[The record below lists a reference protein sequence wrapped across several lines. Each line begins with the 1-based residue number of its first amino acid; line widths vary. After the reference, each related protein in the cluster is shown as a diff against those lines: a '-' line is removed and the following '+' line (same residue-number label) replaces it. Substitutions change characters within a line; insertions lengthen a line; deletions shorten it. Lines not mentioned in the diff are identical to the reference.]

1 MRFKVDQEINIK
13 TLETFTTNYVSV
25 VRLTMHDGSQGWG
38 QMSTY
43 CSDITTQI
51 FHRQIAPHVLS
62 KVFTDFDDI
71 GNLILERE
79 HKFPGSYVLRAL
91 AGLDTALWDWFG
103 RKSELPVTSLIGGS
117 PGKVPAYASSM
128 KRHIS
133 PKDEAKR
140 FSKLRDEFGFRAFK
154 FRVGAECGRGLDEW
168 PGRSEEIIVEVPK
181 SLGTGIKTMVDA
193 NSCYSAEQAIEL
205 GKKMIDNGLSH
216 FEEPCPYWLPEETKK
231 VTQALEI
238 DVTGGEQ
245 DCDLRIWK
253 DMIDKKI
260 VDIIQPDVMYMGGL
274 TRSLDVAKMAELSE
288 VICTPHTANLSLVT
302 VCTMHFL
309 KAIKNG
315 GEFLEFSIEGEDYYP
330 WQKNIFSSD
339 PFTVEN
345 GDLKIHDTPGWGVE
359 FNQAW
364 LDKAT
369 YQCSSKND

>member
-1 MRFKVDQEINIK
+1 MRFKVDQEIKIK
-13 TLETFTTNYVSV
+13 TLETFSTNYVSV
-25 VRLTMHDGSQGWG
+25 VRLTMDDGSQGWG

-51 FHRQIAPHVLS
+51 FHRQVAPHAIS
-62 KVFTDFDDI
+62 KVFMDFEDME
-71 GNLILERE
+71 NLILERE
-79 HKFPGSYVLRAL
+79 HKFPGSYLLRAI
-91 AGLDTALWDWFG
+91 AGLDTALWDWLG

-181 SLGTGIKTMVDA
+181 SLGAGIKTMVDA

-205 GKKMIDNGLSH
+205 GKKIIDNGVSH
-216 FEEPCPYWLPEETKK
+216 FEEPCPYWLPEETRK
-231 VTQALEI
+231 VTEALEI

-253 DMIDKKI
+253 DMIDRKI
-260 VDIIQPDVMYMGGL
+260 VDIVQPDVMYMGGL
-274 TRSLDVAKMAELSE
+274 TRSLDVARMAELSE

-309 KAIKNG
+309 KALKNG

-330 WQKNIFSSD
+330 WQKNFFASD
-339 PFTVEN
+339 PFAVDN
-345 GDLKIHDTPGWGVE
+345 GDLTIHDTPGWGVE
-359 FNQAW
+359 FNQTW

-369 YQCSSKND
+369 YQCSAKND

>member
-1 MRFKVDQEINIK
+1 MRFKVNQEIKIK
-13 TLETFTTNYVSV
+13 TLETFTTSYVSV
-25 VRLTMHDGSQGWG
+25 VRLTMDDGSQGWG

-51 FHRQIAPHVLS
+51 FHRQVAPHALS
-62 KVFTDFDDI
+62 KVFIDFEDME
-71 GNLILERE
+71 NLILERE
-79 HKFPGSYVLRAL
+79 HKFPGSYLLRAI
-91 AGLDTALWDWFG
+91 AGLDTALWDWLG
-103 RKSELPVTSLIGGS
+103 RKNELPVTSLIGGS

-128 KRHIS
+128 KRDIS

-181 SLGTGIKTMVDA
+181 LLGTGVKTMVDA
-193 NSCYSAEQAIEL
+193 NSCYSAEQAIDL
-205 GKKMIDNGLSH
+205 GKKMIDNGVTH
-216 FEEPCPYWLPEETKK
+216 FEEPCPYWLPEETRK
-231 VTQALEI
+231 VTEALEI

-245 DCDLRIWK
+245 DCDMRIWK
-253 DMIDKKI
+253 DMIDRKI
-260 VDIIQPDVMYMGGL
+260 VDIVQPDVMYMGGL
-274 TRSLDVAKMAELSE
+274 TRSLDVARMAELSD

-309 KAIKNG
+309 KALKNG

-330 WQKNIFSSD
+330 WQKNIFASD
-339 PFTVEN
+339 PFAVEN
-345 GDLKIHDTPGWGVE
+345 GNLTIHNTPGWGVE
-359 FNQAW
+359 FNQTW

-369 YQCSSKND
+369 YQCSAKND